1 MKLSLRKPSCQTKR
15 VTPHVGVW
23 IETVYAEAVEMAY
36 KVTPH
41 VGVWIE
47 TILSSK
53 KVNHWM
59 SHLM

>member
-1 MKLSLRKPSCQTKR
+1 MSKY

-23 IETVYAEAVEMAY
+23 IETVYAGAVEMAY

-47 TILSSK
+47 TRSDRMSYFRYS
-53 KVNHWM
+53 